1 MYVSVLASQSC
12 LTLCTPMNCS
22 PPGSS
27 VHVIS
32 QARTLEWVAISFFR
46 GPSQPK
52 DWTRVFHCSQILYH
66 QSHQGNPG
74 LNGAPCLLYS
84 PKFICWSSNC
94 KYIKMWP
101 YLEIGLLQEQLV
113 RLRWGHAG
121 AGWASNPICCAVLIR
136 SVISNFLQFH
146 GLQLSRLLCPW
157 GFSRKEYWTGLP
169 CLPPGDLPNPGTEP
183 RSPTVQADPL
193 LSEPPGKP
201 NPIWLV
207 PLQKGEMETET
218 LTEGRWGK
226 GTWEEDS
233 HLTTD

>member
-1 MYVSVLASQSC
+1 MGFLRQEYWSGLPFPSSRDPPNPRIELRSFIAVRFFTIWATRE
-12 LTLCTPMNCS
+12 TLGWMVP
-22 PPGSS
+22 
-27 VHVIS
+27 
-32 QARTLEWVAISFFR
+32 
-46 GPSQPK
+46 
-52 DWTRVFHCSQILYH
+52 
-66 QSHQGNPG
+66 
-74 LNGAPCLLYS
+74 PCLPSS

-94 KYIKMWP
+94 KYVKMWP

-121 AGWASNPICCAVLIR
+121 AGWASNPIGYSVFSR
-136 SVISNFLQFH
+136 SVISNFLQPH
-146 GLQLSRLLCPW
+146 GLQFARLLCPW
-157 GFSRKEYWTGLP
+157 GFSKKEYWSGLP
-169 CLPPGDLPNPGTEP
+169 CPPPGDPSNPGIEA
-183 RSPTVQADPL
+183 RSPTLQADPL